1 MGLSPLSFLR
11 MLSSC
16 FPFVPQPPSP
26 PPWSPPPPPPP
37 PPSETS
43 KNVREKPSQPRS
55 VGAWLDLHARL
66 WAAWWYAPSDHL
78 GSFCHFPPLCLPLHS
93 GCLAHRS
100 PRHPQSLLPTSACLL
115 VPALSPA
122 LPDPWSSPPRPG
134 PQLPLTWL
142 TAPPCPFL
150 LWRFHPYLSIP
161 PTFPPP
167 FPSLP
172 SFSPSSPSLWVFL
185 FPLFIPSSL
194 LLYNLQGR
202 LGTPGIFPGLLVG
215 RLLPSPEPQ
224 ATFRAGS
231 RCHRE
236 HLSWCRE
243 PKSPEWRRVLGAL
256 TSQPPYPILWLR
268 PRDKA
273 AQPIVFLVGLSHCD
287 SLENTGG

>member
-66 WAAWWYAPSDHL
+66 WAAWWSAPLRPSWQL
-78 GSFCHFPPLCLPLHS
+78 LSFPTSLPTTSLWVP
-93 GCLAHRS
+93 GHRS
-100 PRHPQSLLPTSACLL
+100 PHHPQSLLPTSACLL

-122 LPDPWSSPPRPG
+122 LPDPWSSPPRFG

-167 FPSLP
+167 FLSLP
-172 SFSPSSPSLWVFL
+172 SSSPSSPSIFL
-185 FPLFIPSSL
+185 FFGDIISGHP
-194 LLYNLQGR
+194 
-202 LGTPGIFPGLLVG
+202 T
-215 RLLPSPEPQ
+215 
-224 ATFRAGS
+224 
-231 RCHRE
+231 
-236 HLSWCRE
+236 
-243 PKSPEWRRVLGAL
+243 
-256 TSQPPYPILWLR
+256 
-268 PRDKA
+268 
-273 AQPIVFLVGLSHCD
+273 
-287 SLENTGG
+287 